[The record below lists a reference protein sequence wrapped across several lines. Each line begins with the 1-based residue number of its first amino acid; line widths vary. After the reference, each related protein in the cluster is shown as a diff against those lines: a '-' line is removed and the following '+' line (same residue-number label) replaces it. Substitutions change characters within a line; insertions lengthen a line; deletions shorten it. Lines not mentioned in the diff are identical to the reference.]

1 MRDIGHKVSPHRLEV
16 PEPRDIMQDQDGT
29 RRAITLLEEAR
40 LLAPDDPR
48 VAVLLAFALST
59 DATKYGGDRISE
71 AEALADELDG
81 HAYRCD
87 VTDSDGVRDM
97 VSAIENDLGPVDV
110 LVNCAGFDR
119 FVRFV
124 DTDED
129 FWDTI
134 IDINYK
140 GTLRTCHAVLPGMTE
155 RGWGR
160 IVNFA
165 SDAARVGSSLESVYA
180 GAKAGVIGFTKTI
193 ARETVKK
200 GVTCN
205 VVCPGPTD
213 TTLIREMGEQGE
225 LPAKIVGGLDRA
237 MPIGRMAQPDEIA
250 YGATVFTHDDAL
262 FITGQTLSVS
272 GGLTMA

>member
-1 MRDIGHKVSPHRLEV
+1 MAEERVALVTGGARGIGAEVCRRLRE
-16 PEPRDIMQDQDGT
+16 QG
-29 RRAITLLEEAR
+29 RRVAIAD
-40 LLAPDDPR
+40 LLA
-48 VAVLLAFALST
+48 A
-59 DATKYGGDRISE
+59 DAD
-71 AEALADELDG
+71 ALAAELG
-81 HAYRCD
+81 GKGYACD
-87 VTDSDGVRDM
+87 VTDSERVRE
-97 VSAIENDLGPVDV
+97 VVTAIEADLGPVDI

-119 FVRFV
+119 FIRFV
-124 DTDED
+124 DTDEE

-140 GTLRTCHAVLPGMTE
+140 GTLRTCHAVLPGMME

-193 ARETVKK
+193 ARESVKK

-225 LPAKIVGGLDRA
+225 LPAKIVAGLDRA
-237 MPIGRMAQPDEIA
+237 MPIGRMAQPHEIA
-250 YGATVFTHDDAL
+250 YGATVFTHDDATL
-262 FITGQTLSVS
+262 ITGQTLSVS

>member
-1 MRDIGHKVSPHRLEV
+1 MADQRIALVTGGARGIGAATARRL
-16 PEPRDIMQDQDGT
+16 
-29 RRAITLLEEAR
+29 RAQGR
-40 LLAPDDPR
+40 R
-48 VAVLLAFALST
+48 VAVADLLL
-59 DATKYGGDRISE
+59 DEATAV
-71 AEALADELDG
+71 AEEIDG
-81 HAYRCD
+81 RAYRCD
-87 VTDSDGVRDM
+87 VTDSDGVREL
-97 VSAIENDLGPVDV
+97 VAAVETDLGPVDI

-193 ARETVKK
+193 ARESVKR

-213 TTLIREMGEQGE
+213 TTLIQEMGAQGE

-237 MPIGRMAQPDEIA
+237 MPIGRMAQPHEIA
-250 YGATVFTHDDAL
+250 YGATVFTHDDAN

>member
-1 MRDIGHKVSPHRLEV
+1 MTES
-16 PEPRDIMQDQDGT
+16 
-29 RRAITLLEEAR
+29 
-40 LLAPDDPR
+40 R
-48 VAVLLAFALST
+48 VALVT
-59 DATKYGGDRISE
+59 GGARGIGAAVVRRLHAQGRCVAIADL
-71 AEALADELDG
+71 LADEGAELAEELDG
-81 HAYRCD
+81 RAYRCD

-97 VSAIENDLGPVDV
+97 VAAVESDLGPIDV

-213 TTLIREMGEQGE
+213 TTLIREMGEQGD

-237 MPIGRMAQPDEIA
+237 IPIGRMAQPDEIA
-250 YGATVFTHDDAL
+250 YGAAVFTHDDAN

>member
-1 MRDIGHKVSPHRLEV
+1 VSQLDLHAAIVGHSRHRVRSARRAAGAGPHRHRRRSRNGAAVARRLHAQCRRVV
-16 PEPRDIMQDQDGT
+16 PAD
-29 RRAITLLEEAR
+29 LL
-40 LLAPDDPR
+40 
-48 VAVLLAFALST
+48 T
-59 DATKYGGDRISE
+59 TE

-97 VSAIENDLGPVDV
+97 VSAIETDLGSVDA

-180 GAKAGVIGFTKTI
+180 GAK
-193 ARETVKK
+193 
-200 GVTCN
+200 
-205 VVCPGPTD
+205 
-213 TTLIREMGEQGE
+213 
-225 LPAKIVGGLDRA
+225 PA
-237 MPIGRMAQPDEIA
+237 
-250 YGATVFTHDDAL
+250 
-262 FITGQTLSVS
+262 
-272 GGLTMA
+272 